1 MILPCAEEIKAI
13 RRGDIEIITKY
24 YLANMEYLKRY
35 AKSFCR
41 RINDF
46 SEFEDYLSEIYLSFK
61 NLSFE
66 NERYFGHDVFKVF
79 CNYHYGDQRKRAQI
93 KDGNCSL
100 EECILDSPVKGM
112 EKEGVTVG
120 DTIAISEDEFFKE
133 ENPDISDELY
143 IYLSGFLGKEQKR
156 VFEQFYWTGQTYKE
170 VAQKL
175 NKNVRTVKRTRELV
189 FKKFRSFQNEIY
201 NFLIKNNYFYNVA
214 L

>member
-1 MILPCAEEIKAI
+1 
-13 RRGDIEIITKY
+13 
-24 YLANMEYLKRY
+24 
-35 AKSFCR
+35 
-41 RINDF
+41 
-46 SEFEDYLSEIYLSFK
+46 
-61 NLSFE
+61 
-66 NERYFGHDVFKVF
+66 
-79 CNYHYGDQRKRAQI
+79 
-93 KDGNCSL
+93 
-100 EECILDSPVKGM
+100 M